1 MIAGK
6 SAKQIFTASL
16 FCALRSCIIDGF
28 AKTSLQANVFA
39 SWYNKHNA
47 KDEKRDRFSVMCLLN
62 RSEASRF
69 AACTYGII
77 STRPPSAR
85 RMNPPGLRPS
95 LAAIESS
102 FGKRG
107 ALTCDAVA
115 HFTCVKCECGIIIS
129 EREVKG
135 ICRR

>member
-39 SWYNKHNA
+39 SWYNIHKA
-47 KDEKRDRFSVMCLLN
+47 ML
-62 RSEASRF
+62 
-69 AACTYGII
+69 
-77 STRPPSAR
+77 AR
-85 RMNPPGLRPS
+85 LVS
-95 LAAIESS
+95 IESS

-107 ALTCDAVA
+107 ALDCILLA
-115 HFTCVKCECGIIIS
+115 
-129 EREVKG
+129 
-135 ICRR
+135 